1 MEPEER
7 DIKQELRELLDSYAV
22 DIMDPPFKDWYQRVM
37 EQEESGGWGAFA
49 IRKDSRPKEKKKEVG
64 FKVGDLVKRRSFVS
78 EGSIGIVTRV
88 DKVTSQYSIGSEP
101 SQPTKKYLVTFQ
113 HDGSQTW
120 LNEDQLDKME

>member
-1 MEPEER
+1 MEPDEIPNE
-7 DIKQELRELLDSYAV
+7 KTLKELLETYDVAG
-22 DIMDPPFKDWYQRVM
+22 MDTPFKEWFHRAI
-37 EQEESGGWGAFA
+37 EQEYNVAPESTSIVFSV
-49 IRKDSRPKEKKKEVG
+49 KEEKKKEVG

-113 HDGSQTW
+113 HDGSRAW
-120 LNEDQLDKME
+120 FNEDQLDKVE